1 MCVCEVQAKDGP
13 LPPWISRP
21 SAWGRRLLLRPCQGR
36 VQPTA
41 VAGALVLVLVGS
53 WGGGPALSL
62 MWAALR
68 ACVVVLD
75 CLIRGP
81 AAAG

>member
-21 SAWGRRLLLRPCQGR
+21 SAWGRRLLLRPC
-36 VQPTA
+36 P
-41 VAGALVLVLVGS
+41 ALVLVLVGS

-75 CLIRGP
+75 CLIQGP